1 MYLKV
6 INSFAWQAERSD
18 ISVKPNPFKLLY
30 AFEVHRHNWRR
41 AASYIYRYS
50 VRLRAEAAVKDHQ
63 LRSFTLQE
71 RLNGLAAAI
80 NALQLVHPS
89 YAWIDAPVDDISP
102 DKEIYPNKKA
112 RITMQEQCRSSIPY
126 NEPLLRN

>member
-1 MYLKV
+1 M
-6 INSFAWQAERSD
+6 
-18 ISVKPNPFKLLY
+18 LY

-50 VRLRAEAAVKDHQ
+50 MRLRAERAVKDHQ

-89 YAWIDAPVDDISP
+89 YAWIDVPIDDMSP
-102 DKEIYPNKKA
+102 AKETYPNKKA
-112 RITMQEQCRSSIPY
+112 RISKPEQCRA
-126 NEPLLRN
+126 